1 MSAAFEVNALGE
13 LGSQRPDAPAV
24 AVPPEGADLA
34 EERLEERALLRRQ
47 PLVEPLNDLVRGRA
61 TIDCRLEGK
70 SAAVKEREKVGFLT

>member
-1 MSAAFEVNALGE
+1 MSESCKLYFRATFEVNALGE
-13 LGSQRPDAPAV
+13 LRSQRPDAPAV

-61 TIDCRLEGK
+61 AID
-70 SAAVKEREKVGFLT
+70 